1 MGQALQVAEV
11 DINGVV
17 DVLVSLA
24 QAKHID
30 IREKAFAG
38 LVKIVAEA
46 AGDPAPYAM
55 RVLDAALAPPTNAA
69 RLSLMRPL
77 IKMLIE
83 AQQSYRNS
91 GDAARTALKLF
102 DLEWTNIRTGQRYAE
117 SCANEDDVAA
127 AACSEYA
134 DLGAHLLDVGLAPR
148 SGSAG

>member
-1 MGQALQVAEV
+1 MPSFREPRIRYALH
-11 DINGVV
+11 ILGV
-17 DVLVSLA
+17 
-24 QAKHID
+24 
-30 IREKAFAG
+30 
-38 LVKIVAEA
+38 
-46 AGDPAPYAM
+46 
-55 RVLDAALAPPTNAA
+55 
-69 RLSLMRPL
+69 
-77 IKMLIE
+77 LIE